1 MTVEGLSERDVSVP
15 APAFAPLSKQMGA
28 YDMKIRY
35 AVYRCSCV
43 IHNFSSSQGNYASCS
58 IRPNADA

>member
-1 MTVEGLSERDVSVP
+1 MTIEGLSERDVSVP

-43 IHNFSSSQGNYASCS
+43 IHNFSSSQGN
-58 IRPNADA
+58 